1 MRFIKLI
8 ILLLFI
14 AFIVIFFMQ
23 NTDAISQPMA
33 LHLNLYI
40 AGWSLIALP
49 YYFFLLSAFIIGAVL
64 AGLFFVMEKI
74 QHYSALRAHR
84 NKIEALQTEIH
95 SLRKLSSRPKYPLIE
110 SGPQPSQ
117 DKTESTHN
125 HDHEKINSETKN
137 ETTDVSVPYDAA
149 HEDKARKNP
158 DGEPKNEL
166 V

>member
-49 YYFFLLSAFIIGAVL
+49 YYFFLLGAFIIGALL
-64 AGLFFVMEKI
+64 AGLFFIMEKI
-74 QHYSALRAHR
+74 QHYSALRTYR
-84 NKIEALQTEIH
+84 NKIEALQTEVQ
-95 SLRKLSSRPKYPLIE
+95 SLRKLTSRPKYPLIE
-110 SGPQPSQ
+110 SGPPPSQ
-117 DKTESTHN
+117 DKTVSP
-125 HDHEKINSETKN
+125 HDREKINSEAGN
-137 ETTDVSVPYDAA
+137 ETTAVSAPYDAE
-149 HEDKARKNP
+149 HEDKTSKSSDR
-158 DGEPKNEL
+158 EPKNEL
-166 V
+166 A